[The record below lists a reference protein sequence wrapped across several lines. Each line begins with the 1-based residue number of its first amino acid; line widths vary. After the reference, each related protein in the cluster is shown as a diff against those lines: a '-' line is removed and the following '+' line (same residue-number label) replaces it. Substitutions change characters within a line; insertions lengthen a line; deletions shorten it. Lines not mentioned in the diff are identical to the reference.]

1 MRKTWNRFLALLLT
15 CVLTLTMA
23 GPALAADTTSPAP
36 FAIRQSEYLKLNKP
50 KDKAVYYKGET
61 IPVSLTIGLCR

>member
-1 MRKTWNRFLALLLT
+1 MRKTWNRILALLLT

-36 FAIRQSEYLKLNKP
+36 FAIRQSEYLTLNKP
-50 KDKAVYYKGET
+50 KDKAV
-61 IPVSLTIGLCR
+61 